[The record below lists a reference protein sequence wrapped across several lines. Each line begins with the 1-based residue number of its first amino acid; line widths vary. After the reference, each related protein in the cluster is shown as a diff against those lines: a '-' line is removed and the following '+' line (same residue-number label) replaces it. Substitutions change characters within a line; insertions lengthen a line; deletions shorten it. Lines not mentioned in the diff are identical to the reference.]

1 MNSIRLARVAL
12 VLVVL
17 VVAVG
22 LAGWWFQSRM
32 ATPAAAAG
40 EISPEAAARA
50 EAKLQRLRDRG
61 ETVALSETELS
72 SLLHYHLADWAGTLV
87 TEPYVH
93 LAGDR
98 LHLTGRV
105 ATARLPSHPE
115 LDRIRPLLPDS
126 SQIDIRGRLR
136 PLDAGRAALEVDQVE
151 FARIPIPAR
160 FYPDVLNR
168 LGRRDEAGLPD
179 DAIAVPL
186 PPGASSVRIED
197 DELILIP

>member
-1 MNSIRLARVAL
+1 MRFNAAQKAGLVLMGLAL
-12 VLVVL
+12 V
-17 VVAVG
+17 VG
-22 LAGWWFQSRM
+22 LAGWWWISREPRPAG
-32 ATPAAAAG
+32 ATEVSLESAAQ
-40 EISPEAAARA
+40 A

-61 ETVALSETELS
+61 EMVALSGTELS
-72 SLLHYHLADWAGTLV
+72 SLLHFHLANWAGTLV
-87 TEPYVH
+87 NEPYVH
-93 LAGDR
+93 LTGDR

-105 ATARLPSHPE
+105 ATAQLPSHPE
-115 LDRIRPLLPDS
+115 LDRIRPLLPDT

-168 LGRRDEAGLPD
+168 LGRRNEPGLPA

-186 PPGASSVRIED
+186 PPGARSVRIEG
-197 DELILIP
+197 DELILLP